1 VTPDFK
7 QHHFQCLHNLYPSFQ
22 EEVLEEVVN
31 RKVTL
36 EEMKTKAQNFRNMH
50 KIRTAFAKFAACSW
64 EEAAKQY
71 PLHTTEERLST
82 FLGLDFTK
90 GTPEPF
96 QQYCK
101 AVMRGET
108 DQQQISMV
116 AHKGSKAS
124 VYIMDVM
131 ELSVAEFAQEC
142 PSYKGAHL
150 ILTTIPKVPIHC
162 GSLYDRSCGCV
173 VIIF

>member
-1 VTPDFK
+1 VIPDFK
-7 QHHFQCLHNLYPSFQ
+7 QHHFQCLHNLHPSFQ

-31 RKVTL
+31 HIVTL
-36 EEMKTKAQNFRNMH
+36 EEMKTKAQNFRKMQ
-50 KIRTAFAKFAACSW
+50 KIRTAFAKVAACSW

-71 PLHTTEERLST
+71 PLHITEERLST

-90 GTPEPF
+90 GTSEPF

-101 AVMRGET
+101 AAMRGET
-108 DQQQISMV
+108 DQQQISTV

-131 ELSVAEFAQEC
+131 H
-142 PSYKGAHL
+142 G
-150 ILTTIPKVPIHC
+150 
-162 GSLYDRSCGCV
+162 V
-173 VIIF
+173 VCC